1 MNPNSPKKERK
12 FRYYLTVELPEDFS
26 DTDADHAQSV
36 LKEFCNN
43 DLAFYAH
50 RIPIKV
56 SKVSYITS
64 ANN

>member
-26 DTDADHAQSV
+26 EEDAARAKTTLED
-36 LKEFCNN
+36 FW
-43 DLAFYAH
+43 DLTYKTPPK
-50 RIPIKV
+50 I

-64 ANN
+64 TNN